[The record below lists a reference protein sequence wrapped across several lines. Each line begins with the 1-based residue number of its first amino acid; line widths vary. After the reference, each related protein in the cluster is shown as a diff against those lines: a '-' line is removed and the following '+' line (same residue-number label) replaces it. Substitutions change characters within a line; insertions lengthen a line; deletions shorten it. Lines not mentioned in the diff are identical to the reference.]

1 MHLLSLPKILFFI
14 CLFGFS
20 VLYAQPKNPSK
31 GSSNECEPSD
41 KNNLR
46 LLMNAGRA
54 CMGRM
59 SDPDASK
66 NYKYALKW
74 FEKANDKSKGDSATF
89 ELFALNFMGGYSL
102 EPNPKDAKKYLDMLL
117 AKNDYTLRFAYQT
130 DISLSQIFDLQ
141 SKANGGDQKA
151 QVDLA
156 RIFYEYGLSEHLAK
170 GYLDMATGNKEAT
183 FLKQKWELYKSS
195 EEPDLTKK
203 IIALAEKEARNGS
216 DLARLEYVFWVVEN
230 GEKMPFEK
238 ANSLLAS
245 LLQKNDPKDETYL
258 KAFCLLLRASKG
270 KGKIETLRKM
280 VGMQNNEI
288 LQGSFWA
295 DDAIFEAQNFEKA
308 CKTMDGFSQYAAF
321 EDVKE
326 MNIDF
331 AEYAFNF
338 HGDYQ
343 KLIKAYRELGKAENL
358 VLVGKENYANYPN
371 EVKKR
376 MRSIVMEDQQIEV
389 LVEIYKFL
397 AKPEN
402 RDWLPANELEFFE
415 HQIHDNVV
423 GLFGRS
429 PSLEKMLNKF
439 EKISHENIKGL
450 VDSQRLQE
458 YREVIKSRIRLII
471 SEINTMR
478 GLLDLFR
485 EFEANVMKRDFYPNY
500 KEELG
505 RKMFS
510 VAGSKADTAYHI
522 RKIDLQSSKWKTI
535 EFAKNQVGQ
544 IANHADLTAEHK
556 AELLPIAKVK
566 ALKDVYG
573 EVPNDT
579 QMAELQKTLKTL
591 TLLEPQATQTFNS
604 FIVKREMQRMNA
616 QKFTIE
622 AGKAFYDGID
632 KNKDYTKPLK
642 DSIFKVLRPKV
653 VKDLCGENPSEAVL
667 SGIKDQ
673 IAANAWL
680 MPEGKDLYWYYVAQ
694 KEVPAVRE
702 MAFSSFDEAKAY
714 CAKINGDK
722 ERPQEAKDLILGI
735 VREKVVRTVYG
746 AEPSPEQINELQ
758 RKLITETWLLPE
770 GRNVFFE
777 YKNNSSSSFTGQY
790 ADADS
795 SRVYLYEVE
804 KQGENVYQVKLY
816 KILRGFGGKNMIYP
830 TTVTVNSLGDRF
842 EADVQYFKHQG
853 GVNWLKF
860 NNNYLRLIYPKVG
873 VQAEIQPTGK
883 KFNEIA
889 LDYSHHHNR
898 DYLLQKEENGSFTA
912 KAAIRTAI
920 KYFLFSYRNEML
932 E

>member
-1 MHLLSLPKILFFI
+1 MQLLFFRKILFLAF
-14 CLFGFS
+14 LLGFS

-31 GSSNECEPSD
+31 GGSNECEPSD
-41 KNNLR
+41 KNNVR

-89 ELFALNFMGGYSL
+89 ELFALKLMGGYDL
-102 EPNPKDAKKYLDMLL
+102 DPNPKDARKYLDVLL
-117 AKNDYTLRFAYQT
+117 TKNDYTLRFAYQT
-130 DISLSQIFDLQ
+130 DVSLSQVFDLQ

-170 GYLDMATGNKEAT
+170 GYLDMATSNKDAV

-195 EEPDLTKK
+195 QEPDLTKK

-216 DLARLEYVFWVVEN
+216 DLARMEYVFWTVEN

-238 ANSLLAS
+238 ANSLLMS
-245 LLQKNDPKDETYL
+245 LLQKNNPQDESYL

-280 VGMQNNEI
+280 VDMQNNPI

-295 DDAIFEAQNFEKA
+295 DDALFEALNFDKA
-308 CKTMDGFSQYAAF
+308 CKTMENFAQLAAF

-326 MNIDF
+326 MKIDF

-343 KLIKAYRELGKAENL
+343 KLIQCYRELGKAENL
-358 VLVGKENYANYPN
+358 ALIGKENYPNYAN

-376 MRSIVMEDQQIEV
+376 MRATIMEDQQIET

-397 AKPEN
+397 NKAEN
-402 RDWLPANELEFFE
+402 RDWLPANELDVFE

-429 PSLEKMLNKF
+429 PSLEKMLGKF
-439 EKISHENIKGL
+439 IKISQENIKGL
-450 VDSQRLQE
+450 VDAERLAE
-458 YREVIKSRIRLII
+458 YKDVIKSRIRLMI
-471 SEINTMR
+471 SETNTMR
-478 GLLDLFR
+478 GLLDMFR
-485 EFEANVMKRDFYPNY
+485 EFEGNVMKRDFYPNY

-522 RKIDLQSSKWKTI
+522 RKIDLQSSKWKSL
-535 EFAKNQVGQ
+535 ELAKNQVGQ
-544 IANHADLTAEHK
+544 IANHADLTPEHK

-579 QMAELQKTLKTL
+579 QMAELQKNLKTL
-591 TLLEPQATQTFNS
+591 TWLEPQATQTFNN
-604 FIVKREMQRMNA
+604 FIVKRETQGMNA

-622 AGKAFYDGID
+622 AGKAFYDKID
-632 KNKDYTKPLK
+632 KNKDYAKPLK

-653 VKDLCGENPSEAVL
+653 VKDLCGENPSEAIL
-667 SGIKDQ
+667 SGIKDK
-673 IAANAWL
+673 IGANAWL
-680 MPEGKDLYWYYVAQ
+680 MPEGKDLYWYFVAQ

-702 MAFSSFDEAKAY
+702 MAFNSFEEAKTY

-722 ERPQEAKDLILGI
+722 ERPQEAKDLILSI

-746 AEPSPEQINELQ
+746 SDPNPEQISELQ

-795 SRVYLYEVE
+795 SRQYLYEVE
-804 KQGENVYQVKLY
+804 KQDENVYQVKLY

-830 TTVTVNSLGDRF
+830 TTITVNSFGDRF
-842 EADVQYFKHQG
+842 EVDVQYFKHQG

-860 NNNYLRLIYPKVG
+860 NNNYLRLTYPKVG

-889 LDYSHHHNR
+889 LDRSHRHNR
-898 DYLLQKEENGSFTA
+898 DYLLQKEENGSFSA